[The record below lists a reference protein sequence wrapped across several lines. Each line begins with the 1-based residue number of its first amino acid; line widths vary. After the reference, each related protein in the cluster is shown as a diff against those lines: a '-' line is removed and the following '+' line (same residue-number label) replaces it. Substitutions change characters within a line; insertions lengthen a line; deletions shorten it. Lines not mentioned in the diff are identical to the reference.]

1 MNLKT
6 YIAHLEKIVE
16 DRPDMLLA
24 LVVTADDDEG
34 NGFTRV
40 SYAPGVGHYNE
51 DERNFSNEEAN
62 AGIPNAICLN

>member
-1 MNLKT
+1 MNLQA

-40 SYAPGVGHYNE
+40 SYAPAVGHYDE
-51 DERNFSNEEAN
+51 DERVFTNEESN
-62 AGIPNAICLN
+62 VGIPNAICLN